1 MSIWNHKEIKK
12 EINFDNLITL
22 GEGATPVSKIELE
35 NNNVLYIKHEE
46 QNPTGSWKDRGTAFK
61 ISQLVAD
68 GTNEAVIS
76 SSGNAAISFLKY
88 ANHIGNFKMH
98 IVVSPNV
105 NEKKNEIIKQEAA
118 KGAHEIYY
126 EPKARAMAA
135 KISAEKNIPNLRAS
149 TDSEIL
155 KGYWSLGLEIYDEII
170 KNHREE
176 YHIILCAVSSG
187 TTVVGMAAGIN
198 LMIEKEI
205 NMPKF
210 VFVQTTDCHPL
221 VPNDSSSEESFAD
234 AIVDKTLLR
243 EPALNKILKQTNG
256 NAIVVSN
263 EQLELAKAWLTKKGE
278 YLSYTSLLPIA
289 AMLEFKNNFNNT
301 IFTCISSGR

>member
-22 GEGATPVSKIELE
+22 GEGATPISKIDLE
-35 NNNVLYIKHEE
+35 TDNVLYIKHEE

-61 ISQLVAD
+61 ISQLLND
-68 GTNEAVIS
+68 GINEAVIS

-105 NEKKNEIIKQEAA
+105 NEKKNELIKEQAA
-118 KGAHEIYY
+118 FGAHEIYY
-126 EPKARAMAA
+126 EPKARSMAA
-135 KISAEKNIPNLRAS
+135 KISAENNIPNLRAS
-149 TDSEIL
+149 TDLDIL

-170 KNHREE
+170 KNNREKN
-176 YHIILCAVSSG
+176 HVILCAVSSG
-187 TTVVGMAAGIN
+187 TTAVGVVQGIN
-198 LMIEKEI
+198 LKIEKEV

-210 VFVQTTDCHPL
+210 IFVQTSECHPL
-221 VPNDSSSEESFAD
+221 VSDDNKSEESLAD
-234 AIVDKTLLR
+234 AIVDKALLR
-243 EPALNKILKQTNG
+243 EPQLNKILKQTNG
-256 NAIVVSN
+256 QAIAIDN
-263 EQLELAKAWLTKKGE
+263 LQLIEAKQWLESRGE
-278 YLSYTSLLPIA
+278 TLSYTSSLPIA
-289 AMLEFKNNFNNT
+289 AMLELERNFENT